1 MVRSVK
7 NNWDRGVDFES
18 TYRRILRHLHLHSN
32 YNITKCYDAIL
43 LTQLRNGCRVSES
56 VNAFLEF
63 VKTSQVEVYVDVA
76 KKKQREQ
83 RLVIIPSEV
92 IHLRDYCKELLSVD
106 FKKLVDRVKHYCR
119 YTYKFNTHSL
129 RYAFITYLLRNGV
142 NVSIIAKITRHSR
155 LDYILR
161 YTQEKVADR
170 VLRDLF

>member
-1 MVRSVK
+1 VK
-7 NNWDRGVDFES
+7 
-18 TYRRILRHLHLHSN
+18 
-32 YNITKCYDAIL
+32 
-43 LTQLRNGCRVSES
+43 
-56 VNAFLEF
+56 AFLEF
-63 VKTSQVEVYVDVA
+63 VKTSRIEVYVDVS

-83 RLVIIPSEV
+83 RLVIIPNEV
-92 IHLRDYCKELLSVD
+92 VHLRDYCSELLSVD
-106 FKKLVDRVKHYCR
+106 FRKLVDRVKHYCR

-129 RYAFITYLLRNGV
+129 RYSFITYLLRNGV